1 MQGCLIWP
9 VNLQKKE
16 IILKVF
22 LLCCCSALWVI
33 KVSCIRFTPA
43 KIAIYNDLTFLF
55 LKRAKKLMIWMLTS
69 VRFHV
74 RCILLGLV
82 VLWIQEDLEAFQC
95 LFACWIH
102 VILCLHYTCV
112 HIPCK
117 HIFWLID
124 IKWSGSIPCC
134 PESGSDRSCLLD
146 DSRKCSALFLS
157 SSRWWCVGWNAV
169 PWLQMPNVSSFDILT
184 SL

>member
-134 PESGSDRSCLLD
+134 PESGSDPVYWTTPVSAAHYSCRQAADDVWGETQCLD
-146 DSRKCSALFLS
+146 FRC
-157 SSRWWCVGWNAV
+157 
-169 PWLQMPNVSSFDILT
+169 QMCQVSIY
-184 SL
+184 